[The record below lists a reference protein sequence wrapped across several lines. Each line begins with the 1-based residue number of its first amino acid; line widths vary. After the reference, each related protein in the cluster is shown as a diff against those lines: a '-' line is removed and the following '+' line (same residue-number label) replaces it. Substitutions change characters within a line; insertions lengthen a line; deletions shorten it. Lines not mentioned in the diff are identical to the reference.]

1 MSKQYIRITKKWI
14 AVQIQIEVSLS
25 QITQHV
31 LSNFFVLGRPCAASP
46 SFISTYRK
54 RGSFAWSYFLCIQL
68 WPFPLKNASRFKRS
82 ISFGSQFL
90 YNLPLLFNG
99 RIFLYLVAL
108 LLLPCNRISMCWLL
122 AYLRCTSCI
131 KTINLHG
138 DLRHLHI
145 YLLIMAVDVFGSKI
159 GNQNIVRN
167 YINRIAQFNASIWM
181 VRPNY
186 PFHRTGCACEWMFFS
201 WSTIVSH
208 L

>member
-1 MSKQYIRITKKWI
+1 MFSLISLCLVVR
-14 AVQIQIEVSLS
+14 APPHPVSFQHTEKGALS
-25 QITQHV
+25 HGAI
-31 LSNFFVLGRPCAASP
+31 FYAF
-46 SFISTYRK
+46 SFGHFRWRIST
-54 RGSFAWSYFLCIQL
+54 
-68 WPFPLKNASRFKRS
+68 SRFKRS